1 MKKKNIKI
9 LIMGLFLFSIIFSQ
23 TWQYG
28 PQTGFR
34 FWRFDG
40 EYFPI
45 TRKVY
50 FLGGRLAD
58 NNTDGTI
65 WCFNPESL
73 TYYQVGRSM
82 LIPVSNYTICILR
95 DTTHPDT
102 YGLYIVGGRTQAGTF
117 TRAVQVYYPL
127 SNNVAIIGT
136 DSFPGLL
143 SGQPYLT
150 PDAAVYNNRLYV
162 LGGFNSNI
170 SPYTTNQV
178 WMYNPETTPG
188 ARWSQLP
195 SLGLARVYISTCVV
209 NGKLYAF
216 GGCIYDGIYLRAQ
229 KYCEV
234 LSLSAPESGWQR
246 IADLPDSSGETRAFG
261 FDSTSPFPFRNKII
275 IAGNGKWPN
284 ETPQCFIYD
293 IETNSW
299 STFTNLNSARRNHAG
314 VLIPEPL
321 GSQGTPGMW
330 IFGGRQGADTNI
342 LRTCEYYQLGVEIAE
357 HLIKEYIKKF
367 IIQPNPAKNYA
378 KLIYPKNFE
387 IKELKIYTKDG
398 RMIKNLPVKK
408 ETPITLD
415 LTDLKSGVYQLQI
428 KTKEIK
434 FNKVVKV
441 LR

>member
-1 MKKKNIKI
+1 MKK
-9 LIMGLFLFSIIFSQ
+9 FLFFFILLPLIFAQ

-40 EYFPI
+40 EYFPL

-50 FLGGRLAD
+50 FLGGRLAN

-73 TYYQVGRSM
+73 TYYPVGRSM
-82 LIPVSNYTICILR
+82 LIPVSNYTICILK

-102 YGLYIVGGRTQAGTF
+102 YGLYIVGGRTQTGTF
-117 TRAVQVYYPL
+117 SRALQVYYPL
-127 SNNVAIIGT
+127 SNSVGIIGT

-162 LGGFNSNI
+162 LGGFNSNV
-170 SPYTTNQV
+170 SPYMTNQV
-178 WMYNPETTPG
+178 WVYNPETTPG
-188 ARWSQLP
+188 FRWRQLP
-195 SLGLARVYISTCVV
+195 SLGLARSYISTCVV
-209 NGKLYAF
+209 NGKLYAL
-216 GGCIYDGIYLRAQ
+216 GGDIYDGVNLRAQ

-234 LSLSAPESGWQR
+234 LDLAFPESGWVR
-246 IADLPDSSGETRAFG
+246 IADLPDSSGESRAFG

-299 STFTNLNSARRNHAG
+299 STFTSLNQARRNHAG
-314 VLIPEPL
+314 VLIPEPFNQ
-321 GSQGTPGMW
+321 SGTPGMW
-330 IFGGRQGADTNI
+330 VFGGRQGNDTNI
-342 LRTCEYYQLGVEIAE
+342 LRTTEYYQLGVELAE
-357 HLIKEYIKKF
+357 HLVKEYLKRFAIL
-367 IIQPNPAKNYA
+367 PNPLRNFAY
-378 KLIYPKNFE
+378 LTYPKNAE
-387 IKELKIYTKDG
+387 ILELKIYSSCGQLLK
-398 RMIKNLPVKK
+398 RLPLKR
-408 ETPITLD
+408 ENPILLD
-415 LTDLKSGVYQLQI
+415 LSDLKSGIYQLQI
-428 KTKEIK
+428 KTKDISFTK
-434 FNKVVKV
+434 SIKV
-441 LR
+441 LN